1 MPRQSAQDKQFN
13 FPGFAKSIASPVVK
27 TATAVV
33 KRGEK
38 VVGNVVGMGKR
49 ATSGTWSGT
58 SRLVTNFSKGSV
70 KVASDVGSLATR
82 TVKDT
87 VSGTSKV
94 ASGLMKD
101 TTKIAR
107 DTLGL
112 KKAKKV
118 KRTPP
123 KTRK

>member
-1 MPRQSAQDKQFN
+1 MPSQSKIDKQFN

-27 TATAVV
+27 TATAMV

-38 VVGNVVGMGKR
+38 VASDVVGMGKR
-49 ATSGTWSGT
+49 ATTGTWSGT

-70 KVASDVGSLATR
+70 KVVGNVGSLATR

-94 ASGLMKD
+94 ASGLVKD

-112 KKAKKV
+112 KKAKKA
-118 KRTPP
+118 KRTPS